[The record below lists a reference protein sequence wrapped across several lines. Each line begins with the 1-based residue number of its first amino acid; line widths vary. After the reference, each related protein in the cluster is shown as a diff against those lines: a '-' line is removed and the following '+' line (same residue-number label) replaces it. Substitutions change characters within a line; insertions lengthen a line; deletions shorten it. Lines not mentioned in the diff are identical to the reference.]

1 MSPANKRLWLFFPP
15 QTLASTTHGIETE
28 IRFSAGEMSM
38 RCTNQKRVIVAFALI
53 VAVFVRWQPAEPT
66 PLAQSPPA
74 NQCSSVCRTT
84 IRQQC
89 KLPTEPS
96 GKIGKI
102 PWKKLK
108 AFIAFK
114 SFKIKSRKTPICG
127 IQMEFRSL
135 FSAQPFVIFPIFP
148 ASSSSA
154 CSNTTQNDGKQ
165 NVINYRD
172 NSGGRRRTCDGV
184 GPSVGR
190 KGTV

>member
-1 MSPANKRLWLFFPP
+1 MSV
-15 QTLASTTHGIETE
+15 
-28 IRFSAGEMSM
+28 
-38 RCTNQKRVIVAFALI
+38 RCTSEKRIIVAFALI
-53 VAVFVRWQPAEPT
+53 DAVFVRWQPAEPT
-66 PLAQSPPA
+66 PLAHSPPA

-135 FSAQPFVIFPIFP
+135 FSSQPFVIFPIFP
-148 ASSSSA
+148 SSSSA
-154 CSNTTQNDGKQ
+154 CSYTMLNDGKQ